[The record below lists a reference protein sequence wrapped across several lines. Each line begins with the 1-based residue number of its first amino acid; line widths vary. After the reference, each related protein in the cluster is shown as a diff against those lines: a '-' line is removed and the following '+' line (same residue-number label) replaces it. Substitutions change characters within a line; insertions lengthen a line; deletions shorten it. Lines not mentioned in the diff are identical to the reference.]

1 MRTCTG
7 TRTVVNGD
15 PAGRERT
22 LLLDVEARIAHA
34 RPRALIKQPA
44 RGGAIILRHESSP
57 TLLFTALAPPYFLK
71 SSLRLL
77 LVCG

>member
-7 TRTVVNGD
+7 TRTVVPGAD

-34 RPRALIKQPA
+34 RPKVLVEQPA
-44 RGGAIILRHESSP
+44 RGGGIIL
-57 TLLFTALAPPYFLK
+57 
-71 SSLRLL
+71 
-77 LVCG
+77 